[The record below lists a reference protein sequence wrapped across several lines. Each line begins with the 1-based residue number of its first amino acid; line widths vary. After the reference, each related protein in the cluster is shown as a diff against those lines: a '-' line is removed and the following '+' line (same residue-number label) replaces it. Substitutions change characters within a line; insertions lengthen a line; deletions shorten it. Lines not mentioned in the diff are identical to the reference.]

1 MRRRKTARSRSLP
14 TFSPSGQGQRP
25 LVRHRGRQPLHLL
38 GGFAHE
44 PVEDNVRDTR
54 IRPDIAFLS
63 VMSYIVA
70 PKDRAS
76 RWKETMATTAAKP
89 QLLTVSE
96 AAALLNVNERTV
108 RRWIDAE
115 SIPYLEL
122 PGGSYR
128 IPQGALLASLR
139 GNYDLGAELREL
151 DERNAE
157 LTDEQVKAALAGE

>member
-1 MRRRKTARSRSLP
+1 MSLISSR
-14 TFSPSGQGQRP
+14 Q
-25 LVRHRGRQPLHLL
+25 
-38 GGFAHE
+38 
-44 PVEDNVRDTR
+44 NVCDTR
-54 IRPDIAFLS
+54 ICPNIAFLS
-63 VMSYIVA
+63 DMSYIVA
-70 PKDRAS
+70 SKDRPS
-76 RWKETMATTAAKP
+76 RWKGTMATTAARP

-115 SIPYLEL
+115 SIPYLKL

-139 GNYDLGAELREL
+139 GNYDLAAELREL

-157 LTDEQVKAALAGE
+157 LTDEQVQAALAEE